1 MGELQSSAN
10 RRNQSI
16 LGCIL
21 GGDYSSFKLQRDH
34 IAHVHENLF
43 GPVDLAQ

>member
-1 MGELQSSAN
+1 MGELQYSAE

-21 GGDYSSFKLQRDH
+21 GGNYSSFKLQREH
-34 IAHVHENLF
+34 LAHVHENLY
-43 GPVDLAQ
+43 GPVDLTH